1 VTSDD
6 YGLLKLFNY
15 PVVIQDAPHRA
26 YRGHSSHV
34 MCVRFNADDSLVCST
49 GGKDWAMFQ
58 FRVVPVDVADDG
70 GPEATGRPA
79 GVAGGAGTAGGA
91 TSNMGVAAAKGR
103 HAGQSDMVWGPLD
116 AAGKLCLI
124 VRLPITQGEGLR
136 VHLSTSE

>member
-1 VTSDD
+1 
-6 YGLLKLFNY
+6 
-15 PVVIQDAPHRA
+15 
-26 YRGHSSHV
+26 
-34 MCVRFNADDSLVCST
+34 
-49 GGKDWAMFQ
+49 MFQ

-116 AAGKLCLI
+116 AAGELCLI
-124 VRLPITQGEGLR
+124 VIRLPMITQGEGLR
-136 VHLSTSE
+136 VHLSASECCPPTYG